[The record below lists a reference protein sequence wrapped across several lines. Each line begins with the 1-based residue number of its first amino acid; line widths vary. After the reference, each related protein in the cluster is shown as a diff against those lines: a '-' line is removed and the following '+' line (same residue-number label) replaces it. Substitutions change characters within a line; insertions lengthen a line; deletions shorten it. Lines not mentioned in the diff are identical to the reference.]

1 MDSRA
6 DLLSRAVREH
16 PVVVEPRTGHRCS
29 NGAHAH
35 LGDGRLA
42 CWSVPSG
49 RGEGDDPVGCAVDAE
64 LVGQPVPTHVA
75 ARWSGGR
82 ATGSTRSPSFWELW
96 CATEVLAKL
105 ADVPMVVLAGA
116 GPVTASPVRR
126 NQVEVHW
133 VVRRFDDL
141 VVAQGLSWA
150 LSTSELRTAELT

>member
-16 PVVVEPRTGHRCS
+16 PVVVEARTGHRCS
-29 NGAHAH
+29 DGAHAH

-42 CWSVPSG
+42 CWPAPWV
-49 RGEGDDPVGCAVDAE
+49 RCEGDHPVGHAVDAE
-64 LVGQPVPTHVA
+64 QVRQPVPTHVA
-75 ARWSGGR
+75 ARWSSGG
-82 ATGSTRSPSFWELW
+82 AAGSTRSRGFWELW

-116 GPVTASPVRR
+116 GPVTSSPVRR
-126 NQVEVHW
+126 NRVEVHW
-133 VVRRFDDL
+133 VVRRFDDV

-150 LSTSELRTAELT
+150 TAEVT

>member
-6 DLLSRAVREH
+6 ELLSRAVREH
-16 PVVVEPRTGHRCS
+16 PVVVEAPTGHRCS
-29 NGAHAH
+29 GGAHAH
-35 LGDGRLA
+35 LGDGRLV
-42 CWSVPSG
+42 CWTVPTV
-49 RGEGDDPVGCAVDAE
+49 RGEGVPPVGRAVDAE

-75 ARWSGGR
+75 ARWSAGR
-82 ATGSTRSPSFWELW
+82 ATGSARSPGFWELW

-116 GPVTASPVRR
+116 GPVTSTPVRR

-133 VVRRFDDL
+133 VVRRFDDV

-150 LSTSELRTAELT
+150 LRSAEVT